1 MEVVKM
7 TDNVCCICGNPGDLR
22 IGQRVFC
29 DDHYKTATQD
39 RTSAWRSIWGQVVAL
54 VLFVLVVYGAQAIIK
69 PVIGSTALVVVGVLL
84 AIFVSVFWLAFFY
97 QQDRLEPEPKSFV
110 FGVFV
115 LGALLASAIGVPVV
129 ENIFHISSW
138 LNTNTMTS
146 ILGGILVVGFTQEFL
161 KYAAVR
167 YSVYR
172 SAEFDEPTDG
182 IVYATAAGLG
192 YALVLNI
199 QFVVSNGG
207 VDLGAVVIYMAV
219 IALAQASFAGI
230 TGYFLGRAKFE
241 SESLFWMPAGI
252 TLAAIL
258 NGTFFWLRGWLVQ
271 STATLTNGGGNTWL
285 GLLLATTLAIAT
297 TSVLS
302 WLIRQNIKTALKA

>member
-1 MEVVKM
+1 M
-7 TDNVCCICGNPGDLR
+7 TDNTCCICGNPGTHK

-29 DDHYKTATQD
+29 DTHYQTATHE
-39 RTSAWRSIWGQVVAL
+39 RVSAWRSIWGQVIAL

-69 PVIGSTALVVVGVLL
+69 PVFGSTALVVVGVLL
-84 AIFVSVFWLAFFY
+84 AIFLSVFWLAFFY
-97 QQDRLEPEPKSFV
+97 QQDRLEPEPKGFV
-110 FGVFV
+110 IGVFV
-115 LGALLASAIGVPVV
+115 LGALLASAVGVPLV
-129 ENIFHISSW
+129 ENVFHISSW
-138 LNTNTMTS
+138 LTTNTLTN

-167 YSVYR
+167 YSVYH

-192 YALVLNI
+192 YALVLNV
-199 QFVVSNGG
+199 QFVLTNGG
-207 VDLGAVVIYMAV
+207 VDLGAGVIYMAV

-258 NGTFFWLRGWLVQ
+258 NGLFFWLRGWLVQ

-285 GLLLATTLAIAT
+285 GLILAATLAVIT
-297 TSVLS
+297 TGFLS
-302 WLIRQNIKTALKA
+302 WLIHQNVKTALKA